1 MKNTLPSIS
10 SIPLKAK
17 ACFIFSSLLN
27 FSQDKVKV
35 KAKAFL
41 LKGRKDPSVVGDTT
55 VLELFFVLGLYF
67 LRIVSLVI
75 KLGRGVTTHW
85 QLRRKGVEGIDEVT
99 GCLLSRL

>member
-1 MKNTLPSIS
+1 MLHFQLFTELLSRQGKSKGES
-10 SIPLKAK
+10 SFPILY
-17 ACFIFSSLLN
+17 
-27 FSQDKVKV
+27 
-35 KAKAFL
+35 FL